1 MFKNNNIDLN
11 LIKVAIFDFDE
22 TLALHKSS
30 DYMKTTD
37 EDMFISYYV
46 NAYNNPENFYEVVEP
61 CIPNEDICK
70 LISILRNKKIKIYY
84 VSGMKF
90 TFNLEA
96 KRHFVHKFFDK
107 DIEVFSSGSQTAKID
122 ATKII
127 AKINNCKLNEI
138 LFIDDIKKNIR
149 KLNKSGV
156 CSIMVDDVS
165 SLIEMEDN

>member
-22 TLALHKSS
+22 TLALHKSL

-84 VSGMKF
+84 VSGM
-90 TFNLEA
+90 